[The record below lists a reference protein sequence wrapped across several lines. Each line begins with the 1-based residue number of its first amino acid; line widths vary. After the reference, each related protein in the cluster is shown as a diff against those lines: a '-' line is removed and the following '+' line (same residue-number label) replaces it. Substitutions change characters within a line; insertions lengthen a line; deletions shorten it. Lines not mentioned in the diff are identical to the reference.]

1 MFGMLALIFT
11 AGLHVTSLTKKP
23 CARGAPICMKQTT
36 RPPAA
41 KGFAAKKKASKPAP
55 VVPLDPSCAA
65 AMLVLE
71 EGERDLEHYL
81 NPAHFADPATMEDIT
96 RRLQAGDL
104 VVIKDAFRPE
114 FAEMVFTEL
123 SASSVAWELN
133 EAYFPDGYAHL
144 HNNVYER
151 SSWSARLNS
160 TLDMF
165 AAKASRA
172 FISKLTGRDCTGDT
186 TGAPSWYDTGHH
198 SLPHTD
204 WVGQR
209 TVAYVWHL
217 SKNWKPEWGGVSA
230 TGLYWAQHDHAVAT
244 YPASFN
250 SLVLFIVT
258 TTSAHFVTTVSP
270 HHTGKRLTFNGWY
283 QSAWLPRLDDP
294 LLEEMLS
301 SEEHPRR
308 DSMTHTQLQFL
319 TDQHIFLDRLSAGP
333 WPTESVSKRGWTV
346 MGCAPSKGKARP
358 KLFGL
363 DLTASRS
370 RSRNP
375 QDNELD
381 VSKHIKGE
389 PALEPAP
396 RVDSQSVMSQSLTKV
411 VMQIRGA
418 DSRLIK
424 ESTVDRTQR
433 LI

>member
-1 MFGMLALIFT
+1 MQVGKLADTGRSPEEIEPVLNQEKFPREQMLSLLVSIFT
-11 AGLHVTSLTKKP
+11 AGLHVTSLTIQRCEK
-23 CARGAPICMKQTT
+23 GAPICMKQMT

-151 SSWSARLNS
+151 SSWSARLNA

-165 AAKASRA
+165 AAKASSA

-230 TGLYWAQHDHAVAT
+230 TVLD
-244 YPASFN
+244 PAEGHRKE
-250 SLVLFIVT
+250 L
-258 TTSAHFVTTVSP
+258 
-270 HHTGKRLTFNGWY
+270 HTDPSWRLG
-283 QSAWLPRLDDP
+283 
-294 LLEEMLS
+294 
-301 SEEHPRR
+301 HPRTHGPLNSCLPWAFSR
-308 DSMTHTQLQFL
+308 VRRASTGRSMIT
-319 TDQHIFLDRLSAGP
+319 P
-333 WPTESVSKRGWTV
+333 WPRTRRRSTRS
-346 MGCAPSKGKARP
+346 CSSS
-358 KLFGL
+358 
-363 DLTASRS
+363 SR
-370 RSRNP
+370 
-375 QDNELD
+375 
-381 VSKHIKGE
+381 
-389 PALEPAP
+389 
-396 RVDSQSVMSQSLTKV
+396 
-411 VMQIRGA
+411 
-418 DSRLIK
+418 RLR
-424 ESTVDRTQR
+424 RT
-433 LI
+433 L

>member
-1 MFGMLALIFT
+1 
-11 AGLHVTSLTKKP
+11 
-23 CARGAPICMKQTT
+23 MKQTT

-230 TGLYWAQHDHAVAT
+230 TVLDPAEGHRKSSTLILLGGWAI
-244 YPASFN
+244 PARMA
-250 SLVLFIVT
+250 L
-258 TTSAHFVTTVSP
+258 SAHACRGHF
-270 HHTGKRLTFNGWY
+270 HACAG
-283 QSAWLPRLDDP
+283 P
-294 LLEEMLS
+294 LL
-301 SEEHPRR
+301 
-308 DSMTHTQLQFL
+308 
-319 TDQHIFLDRLSAGP
+319 
-333 WPTESVSKRGWTV
+333 
-346 MGCAPSKGKARP
+346 
-358 KLFGL
+358 
-363 DLTASRS
+363 
-370 RSRNP
+370 
-375 QDNELD
+375 
-381 VSKHIKGE
+381 
-389 PALEPAP
+389 
-396 RVDSQSVMSQSLTKV
+396 
-411 VMQIRGA
+411 GA
-418 DSRLIK
+418 A
-424 ESTVDRTQR
+424 
-433 LI
+433 

>member
-1 MFGMLALIFT
+1 MLGLLASIFT
-11 AGLHVTSLTKKP
+11 AGLHVTSLTLQP
-23 CARGAPICMKQTT
+23 LIRGAPICMKQTT
-36 RPPAA
+36 RPPAT

-230 TGLYWAQHDHAVAT
+230 TVLDPAEGHRKSSTLILLGGWAEI
-244 YPASFN
+244 PARMT
-250 SLVLFIVT
+250 L
-258 TTSAHFVTTVSP
+258 SAHACRGHF
-270 HHTGKRLTFNGWY
+270 HACAG
-283 QSAWLPRLDDP
+283 P
-294 LLEEMLS
+294 LL
-301 SEEHPRR
+301 
-308 DSMTHTQLQFL
+308 
-319 TDQHIFLDRLSAGP
+319 
-333 WPTESVSKRGWTV
+333 
-346 MGCAPSKGKARP
+346 
-358 KLFGL
+358 
-363 DLTASRS
+363 
-370 RSRNP
+370 
-375 QDNELD
+375 
-381 VSKHIKGE
+381 
-389 PALEPAP
+389 
-396 RVDSQSVMSQSLTKV
+396 
-411 VMQIRGA
+411 GA
-418 DSRLIK
+418 A
-424 ESTVDRTQR
+424 
-433 LI
+433 

>member
-23 CARGAPICMKQTT
+23 CDRGAPICMKQTT

-144 HNNVYER
+144 HNNVFER

-230 TGLYWAQHDHAVAT
+230 TVLDPAEGHRKRSTLILLGGWAIPARMALSTHACRG
-244 YPASFN
+244 
-250 SLVLFIVT
+250 
-258 TTSAHFVTTVSP
+258 HF
-270 HHTGKRLTFNGWY
+270 HACAG
-283 QSAWLPRLDDP
+283 P
-294 LLEEMLS
+294 LL
-301 SEEHPRR
+301 
-308 DSMTHTQLQFL
+308 
-319 TDQHIFLDRLSAGP
+319 
-333 WPTESVSKRGWTV
+333 
-346 MGCAPSKGKARP
+346 
-358 KLFGL
+358 
-363 DLTASRS
+363 
-370 RSRNP
+370 
-375 QDNELD
+375 
-381 VSKHIKGE
+381 
-389 PALEPAP
+389 
-396 RVDSQSVMSQSLTKV
+396 
-411 VMQIRGA
+411 GA
-418 DSRLIK
+418 A
-424 ESTVDRTQR
+424 
-433 LI
+433 

>member
-1 MFGMLALIFT
+1 MLGLLASIFT
-11 AGLHVTSLTKKP
+11 AGLHVTSLTLQP
-23 CARGAPICMKQTT
+23 LIRGAPICMKQTT
-36 RPPAA
+36 RPPAT

-151 SSWSARLNS
+151 SSWSARLNA

-165 AAKASRA
+165 AAKASSA

-217 SKNWKPEWGGVSA
+217 SKNWKPEWGGVRA
-230 TGLYWAQHDHAVAT
+230 TVLD
-244 YPASFN
+244 PAKGPFQEDLQIDPSWRLARN
-250 SLVLFIVT
+250 PRT
-258 TTSAHFVTTVSP
+258 HSAHACRGRFHV
-270 HHTGKRLTFNGWY
+270 
-283 QSAWLPRLDDP
+283 
-294 LLEEMLS
+294 
-301 SEEHPRR
+301 RR
-308 DSMTHTQLQFL
+308 ASIGRSMIT
-319 TDQHIFLDRLSAGP
+319 P
-333 WPTESVSKRGWTV
+333 WPRTRRRSTRS
-346 MGCAPSKGKARP
+346 CSSS
-358 KLFGL
+358 
-363 DLTASRS
+363 SR
-370 RSRNP
+370 
-375 QDNELD
+375 
-381 VSKHIKGE
+381 
-389 PALEPAP
+389 
-396 RVDSQSVMSQSLTKV
+396 
-411 VMQIRGA
+411 
-418 DSRLIK
+418 RLR
-424 ESTVDRTQR
+424 RT
-433 LI
+433 L